1 MKMLLLLALSK
12 TVTGKSQ
19 FKKPHFS
26 PFMLYVKNGRQQK
39 MSCVEVE
46 IFLLNQDLFVLSQ
59 TLIEPEPDFDILF

>member
-1 MKMLLLLALSK
+1 
-12 TVTGKSQ
+12 
-19 FKKPHFS
+19 
-26 PFMLYVKNGRQQK
+26 